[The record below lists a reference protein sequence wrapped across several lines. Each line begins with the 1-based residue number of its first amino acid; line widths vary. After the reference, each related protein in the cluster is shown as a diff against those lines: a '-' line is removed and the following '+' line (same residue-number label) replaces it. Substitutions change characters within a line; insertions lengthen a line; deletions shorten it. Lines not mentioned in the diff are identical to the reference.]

1 MRNCQRDL
9 KIILRKLKIYNLARK
24 LLFLLPPEQ
33 SQNISHFFLKL
44 FSGLYKS
51 KQTRF
56 SVKGLKIK
64 NRLGLAA
71 GLDKNARL
79 INEFDNIGFGFVEV
93 GTITPKP
100 QYGNPKPRI
109 KRLISNESLLN
120 SLGFPNEGV
129 ATIKPRLQKVR
140 DDICLGVNI
149 GPNKDTVPQEIVNDY
164 LFCYREV
171 FKYADFVTMNISS
184 PNTPNLRSL
193 HNIENFKSV
202 IDAILNERS
211 KHQKQPKIFIKI
223 SPDEESKTYKD
234 LIETINDSAID
245 GVVISNTSDNQS
257 LKESLKVGH
266 LPGGISGKSLKNSAN
281 KILKEIKTIINQ
293 EKIIVAVGGI
303 FDVDSYNEKFELGA
317 DLVQM
322 YTGLIYEGPNL
333 VKRIVKNDKQI
344 SSNS

>member
-1 MRNCQRDL
+1 M
-9 KIILRKLKIYNLARK
+9 RKLKIYKLARK

-51 KQTRF
+51 KQTHLF
-56 SVKGLKIK
+56 VKGLRVK

-93 GTITPKP
+93 GTVTPKA

-109 KRLISNESLLN
+109 KRLISHESLLN

-129 ATIKPRLQKVR
+129 RSIKSRLKKVSG
-140 DDICLGVNI
+140 DICLGVNI
-149 GPNKDTVPQEIVNDY
+149 GPNKDTVPEEVINDY
-164 LFCYREV
+164 LLCYEEV
-171 FKYADFVTMNISS
+171 FEYADFVTINISS

-193 HNIENFKSV
+193 HSAENFKAV
-202 IDAILNERS
+202 IDAILSERNR
-211 KHQKQPKIFIKI
+211 HQKKPKIFIKI
-223 SPDEESKTYKD
+223 SPDEESKTYTN
-234 LIETINDSAID
+234 LIETINNSAID
-245 GVVISNTSDNQS
+245 GVIISNTSNNQNLKKS
-257 LKESLKVGH
+257 LNVAH
-266 LPGGISGKSLKNSAN
+266 LPGGISGKSLKNSSN
-281 KILKEIKTIINQ
+281 KILKEIKTMINK

>member
-1 MRNCQRDL
+1 M
-9 KIILRKLKIYNLARK
+9 RKLKIYKLARK

-51 KQTRF
+51 KQTHLF
-56 SVKGLKIK
+56 VKGLRVK

-93 GTITPKP
+93 GTVTPKA

-109 KRLISNESLLN
+109 KRLISHESLLN

-129 ATIKPRLQKVR
+129 RSIKSRLKKVSG
-140 DDICLGVNI
+140 DICLGVNI
-149 GPNKDTVPQEIVNDY
+149 GPNKDTVPEEVINDY
-164 LFCYREV
+164 LLCYEEV
-171 FKYADFVTMNISS
+171 FEYADFVTINISS

-193 HNIENFKSV
+193 HNAENFKAV
-202 IDAILNERS
+202 IDAILNERNR
-211 KHQKQPKIFIKI
+211 HQKKPKVFIKI
-223 SPDEESKTYKD
+223 SPDEESKTYTN
-234 LIETINDSAID
+234 LIETINNSAID
-245 GVVISNTSDNQS
+245 GVIISNTSNNQNLKKS
-257 LKESLKVGH
+257 LNVAH
-266 LPGGISGKSLKNSAN
+266 LPGGISGKSLKNSSN
-281 KILKEIKTIINQ
+281 KILKEIKTMINK

>member
-1 MRNCQRDL
+1 M
-9 KIILRKLKIYNLARK
+9 RKLKIYKLARK

-51 KQTRF
+51 KQTHLF
-56 SVKGLKIK
+56 VKGLRVK

-93 GTITPKP
+93 GTVTPKA

-109 KRLISNESLLN
+109 KRLISHESLLN

-129 ATIKPRLQKVR
+129 RSIKPRLKKVSG
-140 DDICLGVNI
+140 DICLGVNI
-149 GPNKDTVPQEIVNDY
+149 GPNKDTVPEEVINDY
-164 LFCYREV
+164 LLCYEEV
-171 FKYADFVTMNISS
+171 FEYADFVTINISS

-193 HNIENFKSV
+193 HNAENFKAV
-202 IDAILNERS
+202 IDAILSERNR
-211 KHQKQPKIFIKI
+211 HQKKPKVFIKI
-223 SPDEESKTYKD
+223 SPDEESKTYTNI
-234 LIETINDSAID
+234 IETINNSAID
-245 GVVISNTSDNQS
+245 GVIISNTSNNQNLKKS
-257 LKESLKVGH
+257 LNVAH
-266 LPGGISGKSLKNSAN
+266 LPGGISGKSLKNSSN
-281 KILKEIKTIINQ
+281 KILKEIKTMINK

>member
-1 MRNCQRDL
+1 M
-9 KIILRKLKIYNLARK
+9 
-24 LLFLLPPEQ
+24 
-33 SQNISHFFLKL
+33 
-44 FSGLYKS
+44 
-51 KQTRF
+51 
-56 SVKGLKIK
+56 KGLKIK

-109 KRLISNESLLN
+109 KRLISHESLLN

-245 GVVISNTSDNQS
+245 GVVISNTSDNQN

-333 VKRIVKNDKQI
+333 VKRIIKNDKQI

>member
-1 MRNCQRDL
+1 M
-9 KIILRKLKIYNLARK
+9 RKLKIYKLARK

-51 KQTRF
+51 KQTHLF
-56 SVKGLKIK
+56 VKGLRVK

-79 INEFDNIGFGFVEV
+79 IKEFDNIGFGFVEV
-93 GTITPKP
+93 GTITPKA

-109 KRLISNESLLN
+109 KRLISHESLLN

-129 ATIKPRLQKVR
+129 RSIKSRLKKVSG
-140 DDICLGVNI
+140 DICLGVNI
-149 GPNKDTVPQEIVNDY
+149 GPNKDTLPEEVINDY
-164 LFCYREV
+164 LLCYEEV
-171 FKYADFVTMNISS
+171 FEYADFVTINISS

-193 HNIENFKSV
+193 HNAENFKAV
-202 IDAILNERS
+202 IDAILNERNR
-211 KHQKQPKIFIKI
+211 HQKKPKVFIKI
-223 SPDEESKTYKD
+223 SPDEESKTYTN
-234 LIETINDSAID
+234 LIETINNSAID
-245 GVVISNTSDNQS
+245 GVIISNTSNNQNLKKS
-257 LKESLKVGH
+257 LNVAH
-266 LPGGISGKSLKNSAN
+266 LPGGISGKSLKNSSN
-281 KILKEIKTIINQ
+281 KILKEIKTMINK

>member
-1 MRNCQRDL
+1 M
-9 KIILRKLKIYNLARK
+9 
-24 LLFLLPPEQ
+24 
-33 SQNISHFFLKL
+33 
-44 FSGLYKS
+44 
-51 KQTRF
+51 
-56 SVKGLKIK
+56 KGLKIK

-93 GTITPKP
+93 GTVTPKP

-245 GVVISNTSDNQS
+245 GVVISNTSDNQN

-333 VKRIVKNDKQI
+333 VKRIIKNDNQI

>member
-1 MRNCQRDL
+1 M
-9 KIILRKLKIYNLARK
+9 RKLKIYKLARK

-51 KQTRF
+51 KQTHF
-56 SVKGLKIK
+56 FVKGLRVK

-93 GTITPKP
+93 GTVTPKA

-109 KRLISNESLLN
+109 KRLISHESLLN

-129 ATIKPRLQKVR
+129 RSIKSRLKKVSG
-140 DDICLGVNI
+140 DICLGVNI
-149 GPNKDTVPQEIVNDY
+149 GPNKNTVPEEVINDY
-164 LFCYREV
+164 LLCYEEV
-171 FKYADFVTMNISS
+171 FEYADFVTINISS

-193 HNIENFKSV
+193 HNAENFKAV
-202 IDAILNERS
+202 IDAILSERNR
-211 KHQKQPKIFIKI
+211 HQKKPKVFIKI
-223 SPDEESKTYKD
+223 SPDEESKTYTNI
-234 LIETINDSAID
+234 IETINNSAID
-245 GVVISNTSDNQS
+245 GVIISNTSNNQNLKKS
-257 LKESLKVGH
+257 LNVAH
-266 LPGGISGKSLKNSAN
+266 LPGGISGKSLKNSSN
-281 KILKEIKTIINQ
+281 KILKEIKTMINK

-344 SSNS
+344 SSNSWVSIEGKNYQ

>member
-1 MRNCQRDL
+1 M
-9 KIILRKLKIYNLARK
+9 
-24 LLFLLPPEQ
+24 
-33 SQNISHFFLKL
+33 
-44 FSGLYKS
+44 
-51 KQTRF
+51 
-56 SVKGLKIK
+56 KGLRVK

-79 INEFDNIGFGFVEV
+79 INEFDNIGFGFIEV
-93 GTITPKP
+93 GTITPKA

-109 KRLISNESLLN
+109 KRLISHESLLN

-129 ATIKPRLQKVR
+129 RSIKSRLKKVSG
-140 DDICLGVNI
+140 DICLGVNI
-149 GPNKDTVPQEIVNDY
+149 GPNKDTLPEEVINDY
-164 LFCYREV
+164 LLCYEEV
-171 FKYADFVTMNISS
+171 FEYADFVTINISS

-193 HNIENFKSV
+193 HNAENFKAV
-202 IDAILNERS
+202 IDAILSERNR
-211 KHQKQPKIFIKI
+211 HQKKPKVFIKI
-223 SPDEESKTYKD
+223 SPDEESKTYTN
-234 LIETINDSAID
+234 LIETINNSAID
-245 GVVISNTSDNQS
+245 GVIISNTSNNQNLKKS
-257 LKESLKVGH
+257 LNVAH
-266 LPGGISGKSLKNSAN
+266 LPGGISGKSLKNSSN
-281 KILKEIKTIINQ
+281 KILKEIKTMINK

>member
-1 MRNCQRDL
+1 
-9 KIILRKLKIYNLARK
+9 
-24 LLFLLPPEQ
+24 
-33 SQNISHFFLKL
+33 
-44 FSGLYKS
+44 
-51 KQTRF
+51 
-56 SVKGLKIK
+56 VKGLRVK

-93 GTITPKP
+93 GTITPKA

-109 KRLISNESLLN
+109 KRLISHESLLN

-129 ATIKPRLQKVR
+129 RSIKSRLKKVSG
-140 DDICLGVNI
+140 DICLGVNI
-149 GPNKDTVPQEIVNDY
+149 GPNKDTVPEEVINDY
-164 LFCYREV
+164 LFCYQEV
-171 FKYADFVTMNISS
+171 FEYADFVTINISS

-193 HNIENFKSV
+193 HNAENFKAV
-202 IDAILNERS
+202 IDAILSERNR
-211 KHQKQPKIFIKI
+211 HQKKPKVFIKI
-223 SPDEESKTYKD
+223 SPDEESKTYTN
-234 LIETINDSAID
+234 LIETINNSAID
-245 GVVISNTSDNQS
+245 GVIISNTSNNKNLKKS
-257 LKESLKVGH
+257 LNVAH
-266 LPGGISGKSLKNSAN
+266 LPGGISGKSLKNSSN
-281 KILKEIKTIINQ
+281 KILEEIKTMINK

>member
-1 MRNCQRDL
+1 M
-9 KIILRKLKIYNLARK
+9 
-24 LLFLLPPEQ
+24 
-33 SQNISHFFLKL
+33 
-44 FSGLYKS
+44 
-51 KQTRF
+51 
-56 SVKGLKIK
+56 KGLRVK

-93 GTITPKP
+93 GTITPKA

-109 KRLISNESLLN
+109 KRLISHESLLN

-129 ATIKPRLQKVR
+129 RSIKSRLKKVSG
-140 DDICLGVNI
+140 DICLGVNI
-149 GPNKDTVPQEIVNDY
+149 GPNKDTVPEEVINDY
-164 LFCYREV
+164 LLCYEEV
-171 FKYADFVTMNISS
+171 FEYADFVTINISS

-193 HNIENFKSV
+193 HNAENFKAV
-202 IDAILNERS
+202 IDAILSERNR
-211 KHQKQPKIFIKI
+211 HQKKPKVFIKI
-223 SPDEESKTYKD
+223 SPDEESKTYTN
-234 LIETINDSAID
+234 LIETINNSAID
-245 GVVISNTSDNQS
+245 GVIISNTSNNQNLKKS
-257 LKESLKVGH
+257 LNVAH
-266 LPGGISGKSLKNSAN
+266 LPGGISGKSLKNSSN
-281 KILKEIKTIINQ
+281 KILKEIKTMINK

>member
-1 MRNCQRDL
+1 MR
-9 KIILRKLKIYNLARK
+9 
-24 LLFLLPPEQ
+24 
-33 SQNISHFFLKL
+33 
-44 FSGLYKS
+44 
-51 KQTRF
+51 
-56 SVKGLKIK
+56 IK

-79 INEFDNIGFGFVEV
+79 INEFDNIGFGFIEV
-93 GTITPKP
+93 GTITPKA

-129 ATIKPRLQKVR
+129 KAIKSRLKKVSE
-140 DDICLGVNI
+140 DICLGVNI
-149 GPNKDTVPQEIVNDY
+149 GPNKETAPEELVNDY
-164 LFCYREV
+164 LLCYKEV
-171 FKYADFVTMNISS
+171 FEYADFVTINISS

-193 HNIENFKSV
+193 HNIENFKAV
-202 IDAILNERS
+202 INAILSERN
-211 KHQKQPKIFIKI
+211 KHQKKPKVFIKI
-223 SPDEESKTYKD
+223 SPDEQSNIYKD
-234 LIETINDSAID
+234 LIETINNSEID
-245 GVVISNTSDNQS
+245 GVIISNTSNS
-257 LKESLKVGH
+257 RNLKESLNVGH
-266 LPGGISGKSLKNSAN
+266 LPGGISGKSLKNSSN
-281 KILKEIKTIINQ
+281 KILKEIKTMINE

>member
-1 MRNCQRDL
+1 M
-9 KIILRKLKIYNLARK
+9 RKLKIYKLARK

-51 KQTRF
+51 KQTHLF
-56 SVKGLKIK
+56 VKGLRVK

-93 GTITPKP
+93 GTVTPKA

-109 KRLISNESLLN
+109 KRLISHESLLN

-129 ATIKPRLQKVR
+129 RSIKSRLKKVSG
-140 DDICLGVNI
+140 DICLGVNI
-149 GPNKDTVPQEIVNDY
+149 GPNKDTVPEEVINDY
-164 LFCYREV
+164 LLCYEEV
-171 FKYADFVTMNISS
+171 FEYADFVTINISS

-193 HNIENFKSV
+193 HSAENFKAV
-202 IDAILNERS
+202 IDAILSERNR
-211 KHQKQPKIFIKI
+211 HQKKPKVFIKI
-223 SPDEESKTYKD
+223 SPDEESKTYTN
-234 LIETINDSAID
+234 LIETINNSAID
-245 GVVISNTSDNQS
+245 GVIISNTSNNQNLKKS
-257 LKESLKVGH
+257 LNVAH
-266 LPGGISGKSLKNSAN
+266 LPGGISGKSLKNSSN
-281 KILKEIKTIINQ
+281 KILKEIKTMINK

-333 VKRIVKNDKQI
+333 VKRIVKNDNQI

>member
-1 MRNCQRDL
+1 M
-9 KIILRKLKIYNLARK
+9 RKLKIYNLARK

-51 KQTRF
+51 EQTRF

-149 GPNKDTVPQEIVNDY
+149 GPNKDTVPQEIMNDY

-245 GVVISNTSDNQS
+245 GVVISNTSVNQN

-333 VKRIVKNDKQI
+333 VKRIIKNDNQI

>member
-1 MRNCQRDL
+1 M
-9 KIILRKLKIYNLARK
+9 
-24 LLFLLPPEQ
+24 
-33 SQNISHFFLKL
+33 
-44 FSGLYKS
+44 
-51 KQTRF
+51 
-56 SVKGLKIK
+56 KGLRVK

-79 INEFDNIGFGFVEV
+79 INEFDNIGFGFIEV
-93 GTITPKP
+93 GTITPKA

-129 ATIKPRLQKVR
+129 RSIKSRLKKVSE
-140 DDICLGVNI
+140 DICLGVNI
-149 GPNKDTVPQEIVNDY
+149 GPNKETASEELVNDY
-164 LFCYREV
+164 LLCYEEV
-171 FKYADFVTMNISS
+171 FEYADFVTINISS

-193 HNIENFKSV
+193 HNIENFKAV
-202 IDAILNERS
+202 IDAILSERN
-211 KHQKQPKIFIKI
+211 KHQKKPKVFIKI
-223 SPDEESKTYKD
+223 SPDEQSNIYKD
-234 LIETINDSAID
+234 LIETINNSEID
-245 GVVISNTSDNQS
+245 GVIISNTSNSQN
-257 LKESLKVGH
+257 LKESLNVGH
-266 LPGGISGKSLKNSAN
+266 LPGGISGKSLKNSSN
-281 KILKEIKTIINQ
+281 KILKEIKTMINE

>member
-1 MRNCQRDL
+1 M
-9 KIILRKLKIYNLARK
+9 RKLKIYKLARK

-51 KQTRF
+51 KQTHLF
-56 SVKGLKIK
+56 VKGLRVK

-93 GTITPKP
+93 GTITPKA

-109 KRLISNESLLN
+109 KRLISHESLLN

-129 ATIKPRLQKVR
+129 RSIKSRLKKVSG
-140 DDICLGVNI
+140 DICLGVNI
-149 GPNKDTVPQEIVNDY
+149 GPNKDTVPEKVINDY
-164 LFCYREV
+164 LLCYEEV
-171 FKYADFVTMNISS
+171 FEYADFVTINISS

-193 HNIENFKSV
+193 HNAENFKAV
-202 IDAILNERS
+202 IDAILSERNR
-211 KHQKQPKIFIKI
+211 HQKKPKVFIKI
-223 SPDEESKTYKD
+223 SPDEESKTYTN
-234 LIETINDSAID
+234 LIETINNSAID
-245 GVVISNTSDNQS
+245 GVIISNTSNNQNLKKS
-257 LKESLKVGH
+257 LNVAH
-266 LPGGISGKSLKNSAN
+266 LPGGISGKSLKNSSN
-281 KILKEIKTIINQ
+281 KILKEIKTMINK

>member
-1 MRNCQRDL
+1 M
-9 KIILRKLKIYNLARK
+9 RKLKIYNLARK

-193 HNIENFKSV
+193 HNIENFKTV

-245 GVVISNTSDNQS
+245 GVVISNTSDNQN

-333 VKRIVKNDKQI
+333 VKRIIKNDNQI

>member
-1 MRNCQRDL
+1 M
-9 KIILRKLKIYNLARK
+9 RKLKIYNLARK

-193 HNIENFKSV
+193 HNIENFKTV

-211 KHQKQPKIFIKI
+211 KHHKQPKIFIKI
-223 SPDEESKTYKD
+223 SPDEDSKTYKD

-245 GVVISNTSDNQS
+245 GVVISNTSDNQN

-333 VKRIVKNDKQI
+333 VKRIIKNDNQI

>member
-1 MRNCQRDL
+1 M
-9 KIILRKLKIYNLARK
+9 RKLKIYKLARK

-51 KQTRF
+51 KQTHLF
-56 SVKGLKIK
+56 VKGLRVK

-93 GTITPKP
+93 GTVTPKA

-109 KRLISNESLLN
+109 KRLISHESLLN
-120 SLGFPNEGV
+120 SLGFPNDGV
-129 ATIKPRLQKVR
+129 RSIKSRLKKVS

-149 GPNKDTVPQEIVNDY
+149 GPNKDTVPEEVINDY
-164 LFCYREV
+164 LLCYEEV
-171 FKYADFVTMNISS
+171 FEYADFVTINISS

-193 HNIENFKSV
+193 HNAENFKAV
-202 IDAILNERS
+202 IDAILSERNR
-211 KHQKQPKIFIKI
+211 HQKKPKVFIKI
-223 SPDEESKTYKD
+223 SPDEESKTYTN
-234 LIETINDSAID
+234 LIETINNSAID
-245 GVVISNTSDNQS
+245 GVIISNTSNNQNLKKS
-257 LKESLKVGH
+257 LNVAH
-266 LPGGISGKSLKNSAN
+266 LPGGISGKSLKNSSN
-281 KILKEIKTIINQ
+281 KILKEIKTMINK

>member
-1 MRNCQRDL
+1 M
-9 KIILRKLKIYNLARK
+9 RKLKIYKLARK

-51 KQTRF
+51 KQTHF
-56 SVKGLKIK
+56 FVKGLRVK

-93 GTITPKP
+93 GTVTPKA

-109 KRLISNESLLN
+109 KRLISHESLLN

-129 ATIKPRLQKVR
+129 RSIKSRLKKVSG
-140 DDICLGVNI
+140 DICLGVNI
-149 GPNKDTVPQEIVNDY
+149 GPNKDTVPEEVINDY
-164 LFCYREV
+164 LLCYEEV
-171 FKYADFVTMNISS
+171 FEYADFVTINISS

-193 HNIENFKSV
+193 HNAENFKAV
-202 IDAILNERS
+202 IDAILSERNR
-211 KHQKQPKIFIKI
+211 HQKKPKVFIKI
-223 SPDEESKTYKD
+223 SPDEESKTYTN
-234 LIETINDSAID
+234 LIETINNSAID
-245 GVVISNTSDNQS
+245 GVIISNTSNNQNLKKS
-257 LKESLKVGH
+257 LNVAH
-266 LPGGISGKSLKNSAN
+266 LPGGISGKSLKNSSN
-281 KILKEIKTIINQ
+281 KILKEIKTMINK

-333 VKRIVKNDKQI
+333 VKRIVKNDNQI

>member
-1 MRNCQRDL
+1 M
-9 KIILRKLKIYNLARK
+9 RKLKIYKLARK

-51 KQTRF
+51 KQTHLF
-56 SVKGLKIK
+56 VKGLRVK

-93 GTITPKP
+93 GTVTPKA

-109 KRLISNESLLN
+109 KRLISHESLLN

-129 ATIKPRLQKVR
+129 RSIKSRLKKVSG
-140 DDICLGVNI
+140 DICLGVNI
-149 GPNKDTVPQEIVNDY
+149 GPNKDTVPEEVINDY
-164 LFCYREV
+164 LLCYEEV
-171 FKYADFVTMNISS
+171 FEYADFVTINISS

-193 HNIENFKSV
+193 HSAENFKAV
-202 IDAILNERS
+202 IDAILSERNR
-211 KHQKQPKIFIKI
+211 HQKKPKVFIKI
-223 SPDEESKTYKD
+223 SPDEESKTYTN
-234 LIETINDSAID
+234 LIETINNSAID
-245 GVVISNTSDNQS
+245 GVIISNTSNNQNLKKS
-257 LKESLKVGH
+257 LNVAH
-266 LPGGISGKSLKNSAN
+266 LPGGISGKSLKNSSN
-281 KILKEIKTIINQ
+281 KILKEIKTMINK

-322 YTGLIYEGPNL
+322 YTGFIYEGPNL
-333 VKRIVKNDKQI
+333 VKRIVKNDNQI

>member
-1 MRNCQRDL
+1 M
-9 KIILRKLKIYNLARK
+9 RKLKIYKLARK

-51 KQTRF
+51 KQTHLF
-56 SVKGLKIK
+56 VKGLRVK

-93 GTITPKP
+93 GTITPKA

-109 KRLISNESLLN
+109 KRLISHESLLN

-129 ATIKPRLQKVR
+129 RSIKSRLKKVS

-149 GPNKDTVPQEIVNDY
+149 GPNKDTAPEEVINDY
-164 LFCYREV
+164 LLCYEEV
-171 FKYADFVTMNISS
+171 FEYADFVTINISS

-193 HNIENFKSV
+193 HNAENFKAV
-202 IDAILNERS
+202 IDAILSERNR
-211 KHQKQPKIFIKI
+211 HQKKPKVFIKI
-223 SPDEESKTYKD
+223 SPDEESKTYTN
-234 LIETINDSAID
+234 LIETINNSAID
-245 GVVISNTSDNQS
+245 GVIISNTSNNQNLKKS
-257 LKESLKVGH
+257 LNVAH
-266 LPGGISGKSLKNSAN
+266 LPGGISGKSLKNSSN
-281 KILKEIKTIINQ
+281 KILKEIRTMINK

>member
-1 MRNCQRDL
+1 M
-9 KIILRKLKIYNLARK
+9 RKLKIYKLARK

-51 KQTRF
+51 KQTHLF
-56 SVKGLKIK
+56 VKGLRVK

-93 GTITPKP
+93 GTITPKA

-109 KRLISNESLLN
+109 KRLISHESLLN

-129 ATIKPRLQKVR
+129 RSIKSRLKKVSG
-140 DDICLGVNI
+140 DICLGVNI
-149 GPNKDTVPQEIVNDY
+149 GPNKDTVPEEVINDY
-164 LFCYREV
+164 LLCYEEV
-171 FKYADFVTMNISS
+171 FEYADFVTINISS

-193 HNIENFKSV
+193 HNAENFKAV
-202 IDAILNERS
+202 IDAILSERNR
-211 KHQKQPKIFIKI
+211 HQKKPKVFIKI
-223 SPDEESKTYKD
+223 SPDEEFKTYTN
-234 LIETINDSAID
+234 LIETINNSAID
-245 GVVISNTSDNQS
+245 GVIISNTSNNQNLKKS
-257 LKESLKVGH
+257 LNVAH
-266 LPGGISGKSLKNSAN
+266 LPGGISGKSLKNSSN
-281 KILKEIKTIINQ
+281 KILKEIKTMINK

-322 YTGLIYEGPNL
+322 YTGFIYEGPNL
-333 VKRIVKNDKQI
+333 VKRIVKNDNQI

>member
-1 MRNCQRDL
+1 M
-9 KIILRKLKIYNLARK
+9 RKLKIYKLAKK

-51 KQTRF
+51 KQTHLF
-56 SVKGLKIK
+56 VKGLRVK

-93 GTITPKP
+93 GTVTPKA

-109 KRLISNESLLN
+109 KRLISHESLLN

-129 ATIKPRLQKVR
+129 KSIKSRLKKVSG
-140 DDICLGVNI
+140 DICLGVNI
-149 GPNKDTVPQEIVNDY
+149 GPNKDTVPEEVINDY
-164 LFCYREV
+164 LLCYEEV
-171 FKYADFVTMNISS
+171 FEYADFVTINISS

-193 HNIENFKSV
+193 HNAENFKAV
-202 IDAILNERS
+202 IDAILSERNR
-211 KHQKQPKIFIKI
+211 HQKKPKVFIKI
-223 SPDEESKTYKD
+223 SPDEESKTYTN
-234 LIETINDSAID
+234 LIETINNSAID
-245 GVVISNTSDNQS
+245 GVIISNTSNNQNLKKS
-257 LKESLKVGH
+257 LNVAH
-266 LPGGISGKSLKNSAN
+266 LPGGISGKSLKNSSN
-281 KILKEIKTIINQ
+281 KILKEIRTMINK

-333 VKRIVKNDKQI
+333 VKRIIKNDNQI

>member
-1 MRNCQRDL
+1 M
-9 KIILRKLKIYNLARK
+9 RKLKIYKLARK

-51 KQTRF
+51 KQTHLF
-56 SVKGLKIK
+56 VKGLRVK

-93 GTITPKP
+93 GTITPKA

-109 KRLISNESLLN
+109 KRLISHESLLN

-129 ATIKPRLQKVR
+129 RSIKSRLKKVSG
-140 DDICLGVNI
+140 DICLGVNI
-149 GPNKDTVPQEIVNDY
+149 GPNKDTLPEEVINDY
-164 LFCYREV
+164 LLCYEEV
-171 FKYADFVTMNISS
+171 FEYADFVTINISS

-193 HNIENFKSV
+193 HNAENFKAV
-202 IDAILNERS
+202 IDAILSERNR
-211 KHQKQPKIFIKI
+211 HQKKPKVFIKI
-223 SPDEESKTYKD
+223 SPDEESKTYTN
-234 LIETINDSAID
+234 LIETINNSAID
-245 GVVISNTSDNQS
+245 GVIISNTSNNQNLKKS
-257 LKESLKVGH
+257 LNVAH
-266 LPGGISGKSLKNSAN
+266 LPGGISGKSLKNSSN
-281 KILKEIKTIINQ
+281 KILKEIKTMINK

-333 VKRIVKNDKQI
+333 VKRIIKNDKQI

>member
-1 MRNCQRDL
+1 M
-9 KIILRKLKIYNLARK
+9 
-24 LLFLLPPEQ
+24 
-33 SQNISHFFLKL
+33 
-44 FSGLYKS
+44 
-51 KQTRF
+51 
-56 SVKGLKIK
+56 KGLRVK

-93 GTITPKP
+93 GTVTPKA

-109 KRLISNESLLN
+109 KRLISHESLLN

-129 ATIKPRLQKVR
+129 RSIKSRLKKVSG
-140 DDICLGVNI
+140 DICLGVNI
-149 GPNKDTVPQEIVNDY
+149 GPNKDTAPEEVINDY
-164 LFCYREV
+164 LLCYEEV
-171 FKYADFVTMNISS
+171 FEYADFVTINISS

-193 HNIENFKSV
+193 HNAENFKAV
-202 IDAILNERS
+202 IDAILSERNR
-211 KHQKQPKIFIKI
+211 HQKKPKVFIKI
-223 SPDEESKTYKD
+223 SPDEESKTYTN
-234 LIETINDSAID
+234 LIETINNSAID
-245 GVVISNTSDNQS
+245 GVIISNTSNNQNLKKS
-257 LKESLKVGH
+257 LNVAH
-266 LPGGISGKSLKNSAN
+266 LPGGISGKSLKNSSN
-281 KILKEIKTIINQ
+281 KILKEIRTMINK

>member
-1 MRNCQRDL
+1 M
-9 KIILRKLKIYNLARK
+9 
-24 LLFLLPPEQ
+24 
-33 SQNISHFFLKL
+33 
-44 FSGLYKS
+44 
-51 KQTRF
+51 
-56 SVKGLKIK
+56 KGLRVK

-93 GTITPKP
+93 GTVTPKA

-109 KRLISNESLLN
+109 KRLISHESLLN

-129 ATIKPRLQKVR
+129 RSIKSRLKKVSG
-140 DDICLGVNI
+140 DICLGVNI
-149 GPNKDTVPQEIVNDY
+149 GPNKDTLPEEVINDY
-164 LFCYREV
+164 LLCYEEV
-171 FKYADFVTMNISS
+171 FEYADFVTINISS

-193 HNIENFKSV
+193 HNAENFKAV
-202 IDAILNERS
+202 IDAILNERNR
-211 KHQKQPKIFIKI
+211 HQKKPKVFIKI
-223 SPDEESKTYKD
+223 SPDEESKTYTN
-234 LIETINDSAID
+234 LIETINNSAID
-245 GVVISNTSDNQS
+245 GVIISNTSNNQNLKKS
-257 LKESLKVGH
+257 LNVAH
-266 LPGGISGKSLKNSAN
+266 LPGGISGKSLKNSSN
-281 KILKEIKTIINQ
+281 KILKEIKTMINK

>member
-1 MRNCQRDL
+1 M
-9 KIILRKLKIYNLARK
+9 RKLKIYKLARK

-51 KQTRF
+51 KQTHLF
-56 SVKGLKIK
+56 VKGLRVK

-93 GTITPKP
+93 GTVTPKA

-109 KRLISNESLLN
+109 KRLISHESLLN

-129 ATIKPRLQKVR
+129 RSIKSRLKKVSG
-140 DDICLGVNI
+140 DICLGVNI
-149 GPNKDTVPQEIVNDY
+149 GPNKDTVPEEVINDY
-164 LFCYREV
+164 LLCYEEV
-171 FKYADFVTMNISS
+171 FEYADFVTINISS

-193 HNIENFKSV
+193 HNAENFKAV
-202 IDAILNERS
+202 IDAILSERNR
-211 KHQKQPKIFIKI
+211 HQKKPKVFIKI
-223 SPDEESKTYKD
+223 SPDEESKTYTN
-234 LIETINDSAID
+234 LIETINNSAID
-245 GVVISNTSDNQS
+245 GVIISNTSNNQNLKKS
-257 LKESLKVGH
+257 LNVAH
-266 LPGGISGKSLKNSAN
+266 LPGGISGKSLKNSSN
-281 KILKEIKTIINQ
+281 KILKEIKTMINK

-333 VKRIVKNDKQI
+333 VKRIVKNDNQI

>member
-1 MRNCQRDL
+1 M
-9 KIILRKLKIYNLARK
+9 RKLKIYKLARK

-51 KQTRF
+51 KQTHLF
-56 SVKGLKIK
+56 VKGLRVK

-93 GTITPKP
+93 GTITPKA

-109 KRLISNESLLN
+109 KRLISHESLLN

-129 ATIKPRLQKVR
+129 RSIKSRLKKVSG
-140 DDICLGVNI
+140 DICLGVNI
-149 GPNKDTVPQEIVNDY
+149 GPNKDTVPEEVINDY
-164 LFCYREV
+164 LLCYEEV
-171 FKYADFVTMNISS
+171 FEYADFVTINISS

-193 HNIENFKSV
+193 HKVEKFKAV
-202 IDAILNERS
+202 IDAILSERNR
-211 KHQKQPKIFIKI
+211 HQKKPKVFIKI
-223 SPDEESKTYKD
+223 SPDEESKTYTN
-234 LIETINDSAID
+234 LIETINNSAID
-245 GVVISNTSDNQS
+245 GVIISNTSNNQNLKKS
-257 LKESLKVGH
+257 LNVAH
-266 LPGGISGKSLKNSAN
+266 LPGGISGKSLKNSSN
-281 KILKEIKTIINQ
+281 KILKEIKTMINK

>member
-1 MRNCQRDL
+1 M
-9 KIILRKLKIYNLARK
+9 
-24 LLFLLPPEQ
+24 
-33 SQNISHFFLKL
+33 
-44 FSGLYKS
+44 
-51 KQTRF
+51 
-56 SVKGLKIK
+56 KGLRVK

-71 GLDKNARL
+71 GLDKNAKL

-100 QYGNPKPRI
+100 QYGNPKPRV
-109 KRLISNESLLN
+109 KRLISDESLLN

-129 ATIKPRLQKVR
+129 AAIKPRLQKVR

-149 GPNKDTVPQEIVNDY
+149 GPNKDTVPERVVNDY
-164 LFCYREV
+164 LLCYEKI
-171 FKYADFVTMNISS
+171 FEYADFVTINISS

-193 HNIENFKSV
+193 HNTENFKAV
-202 IDAILNERS
+202 IDAILIERN
-211 KHQKQPKIFIKI
+211 KHQKKPKIFVKI
-223 SPDEESKTYKD
+223 SPDEEFSTYKD
-234 LIETINDSAID
+234 LIETINNSAID
-245 GVVISNTSDNQS
+245 GVIISNTSNNQD
-257 LKESLKVGH
+257 LKESLNVAH

-281 KILKEIKTIINQ
+281 KILKEIKTMINE

>member
-1 MRNCQRDL
+1 M
-9 KIILRKLKIYNLARK
+9 
-24 LLFLLPPEQ
+24 
-33 SQNISHFFLKL
+33 
-44 FSGLYKS
+44 
-51 KQTRF
+51 
-56 SVKGLKIK
+56 KGLRVK

-93 GTITPKP
+93 GTVTPKA

-109 KRLISNESLLN
+109 KRLISHESLLN

-129 ATIKPRLQKVR
+129 RSIKSRLKRVSG
-140 DDICLGVNI
+140 DICLGVNI
-149 GPNKDTVPQEIVNDY
+149 GPNKDTVPEEVINDY
-164 LFCYREV
+164 LLCYEEV
-171 FKYADFVTMNISS
+171 FEYADFVTINISS

-193 HNIENFKSV
+193 HNAENFKAV
-202 IDAILNERS
+202 IDAILSERNR
-211 KHQKQPKIFIKI
+211 HQKKPKVFIKI
-223 SPDEESKTYKD
+223 SPDEESKTYTN
-234 LIETINDSAID
+234 LIETINNSAID
-245 GVVISNTSDNQS
+245 GVIISNTSNNQNLKKS
-257 LKESLKVGH
+257 LNVAH
-266 LPGGISGKSLKNSAN
+266 LPGGISGKSLKNSSN
-281 KILKEIKTIINQ
+281 KILKEIKTMINK

>member
-1 MRNCQRDL
+1 M
-9 KIILRKLKIYNLARK
+9 RKLKIYNLARK

-109 KRLISNESLLN
+109 KRLISHESLLN

-171 FKYADFVTMNISS
+171 FKYADFVTVNISS

-245 GVVISNTSDNQS
+245 GVVISNTSDNQN

>member
-1 MRNCQRDL
+1 M
-9 KIILRKLKIYNLARK
+9 RKLKIYKLARK

-51 KQTRF
+51 KQTHLF
-56 SVKGLKIK
+56 VKGLRVK

-93 GTITPKP
+93 GTITPKA

-109 KRLISNESLLN
+109 KRLISHESLLN

-129 ATIKPRLQKVR
+129 RSIKSRLKKVSG
-140 DDICLGVNI
+140 DICLGVNI
-149 GPNKDTVPQEIVNDY
+149 GPNKDTVPEEVINDY
-164 LFCYREV
+164 LLCYEEV
-171 FKYADFVTMNISS
+171 FEYADFVTINISS

-193 HNIENFKSV
+193 HNAENFKAV
-202 IDAILNERS
+202 IDAILSERNR
-211 KHQKQPKIFIKI
+211 HQKKPKVFIKI
-223 SPDEESKTYKD
+223 SPDEESKTYTN
-234 LIETINDSAID
+234 LIETINNSAID
-245 GVVISNTSDNQS
+245 GVIISNTSNNQNLKKS
-257 LKESLKVGH
+257 LNVAH

-281 KILKEIKTIINQ
+281 KILKEIKTMINK

>member
-1 MRNCQRDL
+1 M
-9 KIILRKLKIYNLARK
+9 RKLKIYKLARK

-51 KQTRF
+51 KQTHLF
-56 SVKGLKIK
+56 VKGLRVK

-93 GTITPKP
+93 GTITPKA

-109 KRLISNESLLN
+109 KRLISHESLLN

-129 ATIKPRLQKVR
+129 RSIKSRLKKVSG
-140 DDICLGVNI
+140 DICLGVNI
-149 GPNKDTVPQEIVNDY
+149 GPNKDTVPEEVINDY
-164 LFCYREV
+164 LFCYEEV
-171 FKYADFVTMNISS
+171 FEYADFVTINISS

-193 HNIENFKSV
+193 HNAENFKAV
-202 IDAILNERS
+202 IDAILNERNR
-211 KHQKQPKIFIKI
+211 HQKKPKVFIKI
-223 SPDEESKTYKD
+223 SPDEESKTYTN
-234 LIETINDSAID
+234 LIEIINNSAID
-245 GVVISNTSDNQS
+245 GVIISNTSNNQNLKKS
-257 LKESLKVGH
+257 LNVAH
-266 LPGGISGKSLKNSAN
+266 LPGGISGKSLKNSSN
-281 KILKEIKTIINQ
+281 KILKEIKTMINK

>member
-1 MRNCQRDL
+1 M
-9 KIILRKLKIYNLARK
+9 KIYKLARK

-51 KQTRF
+51 KQTHLF
-56 SVKGLKIK
+56 VKGLRVK

-93 GTITPKP
+93 GTVTPKA

-109 KRLISNESLLN
+109 KRLISHESLLN

-129 ATIKPRLQKVR
+129 RSIKSRLKQASG
-140 DDICLGVNI
+140 DICLGVNI
-149 GPNKDTVPQEIVNDY
+149 GPNKNTVPEEVINDY
-164 LFCYREV
+164 LLCYEEV
-171 FKYADFVTMNISS
+171 FEYADFVTINISS

-193 HNIENFKSV
+193 HNAENFKAV
-202 IDAILNERS
+202 IDAILNERNR
-211 KHQKQPKIFIKI
+211 HQKKPKVFIKI
-223 SPDEESKTYKD
+223 SPDEESKTYTN
-234 LIETINDSAID
+234 LIETINNSEID
-245 GVVISNTSDNQS
+245 GVIISNTSNNQNLKKS
-257 LKESLKVGH
+257 LNVAH
-266 LPGGISGKSLKNSAN
+266 LPGGISGKSLKNSSN
-281 KILKEIKTIINQ
+281 KILKEIKTMINK

>member
-1 MRNCQRDL
+1 M
-9 KIILRKLKIYNLARK
+9 RKLKIYKLARK

-51 KQTRF
+51 KQTHLF
-56 SVKGLKIK
+56 VKGLRVK

-93 GTITPKP
+93 GTVTPKA

-109 KRLISNESLLN
+109 KRLISHESLLN

-129 ATIKPRLQKVR
+129 RSIKSRLKRVSG
-140 DDICLGVNI
+140 DICLGVNI
-149 GPNKDTVPQEIVNDY
+149 GPNKDTVPEEVINDY
-164 LFCYREV
+164 LLCYEEV
-171 FKYADFVTMNISS
+171 FEYADFVTINISS

-193 HNIENFKSV
+193 HNAENFKAV
-202 IDAILNERS
+202 IDAILSERNR
-211 KHQKQPKIFIKI
+211 HQKKPKVFIKI
-223 SPDEESKTYKD
+223 SPDEESKTYTN
-234 LIETINDSAID
+234 LIETINNSAID
-245 GVVISNTSDNQS
+245 GVIISNSSNNQNLKKS
-257 LKESLKVGH
+257 LNVAH
-266 LPGGISGKSLKNSAN
+266 LPGGISGKSLKNSSN
-281 KILKEIKTIINQ
+281 KILKEIKTMINK

>member
-1 MRNCQRDL
+1 M
-9 KIILRKLKIYNLARK
+9 
-24 LLFLLPPEQ
+24 
-33 SQNISHFFLKL
+33 
-44 FSGLYKS
+44 
-51 KQTRF
+51 
-56 SVKGLKIK
+56 KGLRVK

-93 GTITPKP
+93 GTITPKA

-109 KRLISNESLLN
+109 KRLISHESLLN

-129 ATIKPRLQKVR
+129 RSIKSRLKKASG
-140 DDICLGVNI
+140 DICLGVNI
-149 GPNKDTVPQEIVNDY
+149 GPNKDTVPEEVINDY
-164 LFCYREV
+164 LLCYEEV
-171 FKYADFVTMNISS
+171 FEYADFVTINISS

-193 HNIENFKSV
+193 HNAENFKAV
-202 IDAILNERS
+202 IDAILSERNR
-211 KHQKQPKIFIKI
+211 HQKKPKVFIKI
-223 SPDEESKTYKD
+223 SPDEESKTYTN
-234 LIETINDSAID
+234 LIETINNSAID
-245 GVVISNTSDNQS
+245 GVIISNTSNNQNLKKS
-257 LKESLKVGH
+257 LNVAH
-266 LPGGISGKSLKNSAN
+266 LPGGISGKSLKNSSN
-281 KILKEIKTIINQ
+281 KILKEIKTMINK

>member
-1 MRNCQRDL
+1 M
-9 KIILRKLKIYNLARK
+9 RKLKIYKLARK

-51 KQTRF
+51 KQTHLF
-56 SVKGLKIK
+56 VKGLRVK

-93 GTITPKP
+93 GTVTPKA

-109 KRLISNESLLN
+109 KRLISHESLLN

-129 ATIKPRLQKVR
+129 RSIKSRLKKVSG
-140 DDICLGVNI
+140 DICLGVNI
-149 GPNKDTVPQEIVNDY
+149 GPNKDTVPEEVINDY
-164 LFCYREV
+164 LLCYEEV
-171 FKYADFVTMNISS
+171 FEYADFVTINISS

-193 HNIENFKSV
+193 HNAENFKAV
-202 IDAILNERS
+202 IDAILNERNR
-211 KHQKQPKIFIKI
+211 HQKKPKVFIKI
-223 SPDEESKTYKD
+223 SPDEESKTYTN
-234 LIETINDSAID
+234 LIETVNNSAID
-245 GVVISNTSDNQS
+245 GVIISNTSNNQNLKKS
-257 LKESLKVGH
+257 LNVAH
-266 LPGGISGKSLKNSAN
+266 LPGGISGKSLKNSSN
-281 KILKEIKTIINQ
+281 KILKEIKTMINK

>member
-1 MRNCQRDL
+1 M
-9 KIILRKLKIYNLARK
+9 RKLKIYKLARK

-51 KQTRF
+51 KQTHLF
-56 SVKGLKIK
+56 VKGLRVK

-79 INEFDNIGFGFVEV
+79 IKEFDNIGFGFVEV
-93 GTITPKP
+93 GTITPKA

-109 KRLISNESLLN
+109 KRLISHESLLN

-129 ATIKPRLQKVR
+129 RSIKSRLKKVSG
-140 DDICLGVNI
+140 DICMGVNI
-149 GPNKDTVPQEIVNDY
+149 GPNKDTVPEEVINDY
-164 LFCYREV
+164 LLCYEEV
-171 FKYADFVTMNISS
+171 FEYADFVTINISS

-193 HNIENFKSV
+193 HNAENFKAV
-202 IDAILNERS
+202 IDAILSERNR
-211 KHQKQPKIFIKI
+211 HQKKPKVFIKI
-223 SPDEESKTYKD
+223 SPDEESKTYTN
-234 LIETINDSAID
+234 LIETINKSAID
-245 GVVISNTSDNQS
+245 GVIISNTSNNQNLKKS
-257 LKESLKVGH
+257 LNVAH
-266 LPGGISGKSLKNSAN
+266 LPGGISGKSLKNSSN
-281 KILKEIKTIINQ
+281 KILKEIRTMINK